1 LPPVRIVYF
10 KDARGGL
17 PVLEWLRTVR
27 FRDPRLYSRAEFLIQ
42 RLAAEGYA
50 MRRPYAEYLGQGLYE
65 LRFHSGRVQIRILYF
80 FHGREAVVLSSVLRK
95 EDRIP
100 PIELGRA
107 ALRKREFESSPGE
120 HSHEEDL

>member
-1 LPPVRIVYF
+1 LPPVRIVFF

-17 PVLEWLRTVR
+17 PVLEWIRTMR
-27 FRDPRLYSRAEFLIQ
+27 FRDPRLYSRAGFLIQ
-42 RLAAEGYA
+42 QLAAEGYA
-50 MRRPYAEYLGQGLYE
+50 MRRPYADYLGQGLYE
-65 LRFHSGRVQIRILYF
+65 LRFRSGHVRFRILYF

-95 EDRIP
+95 EERIP

-107 ALRKREFESSPGE
+107 VLRKREFESNPGM